1 VDTALLVVTIL
12 SLAAALVSVLAVRR
26 IKYSDQRRS
35 DARVAALAAAA
46 NPPIPLIDDLPL
58 IPLSHNVV
66 NRPAA
71 VVNRPATPPT
81 VVKGPPMSVDRPSAV
96 VRRPI
101 YNVEPAPALSSSRS
115 MFGAS
120 LSPIEAPES
129 SIDDRDANHDRESN
143 RDRRAAIA
151 GESFFGTVQRDAPSS
166 GRFAF
171 VAAAAVIVALGG
183 AVVVFT
189 TSGQSKDAV
198 SAAAAA
204 RRAPLELLSLG
215 HSREDSTIT
224 ISGTVRNPAR
234 GPKLEGLTAV
244 VSLVDMHGGLISTK
258 DVPLDYRAL
267 GPGEEAPFKVTV
279 PDSGSVARYRVSFR
293 AGADVVPHVDR
304 RGDTKLAS
312 AL

>member
-12 SLAAALVSVLAVRR
+12 SLAAALVSVLAVQRM
-26 IKYSDQRRS
+26 KHVDQQRS

-46 NPPIPLIDDLPL
+46 SAPIDDVPL
-58 IPLSHNVV
+58 FPQPH
-66 NRPAA
+66 A
-71 VVNRPATPPT
+71 VVNRP
-81 VVKGPPMSVDRPSAV
+81 SLIVDRPSAPV
-96 VRRPI
+96 QRPSSQ
-101 YNVEPAPALSSSRS
+101 VERAPGLPAGRS

-120 LSPIEAPES
+120 FSPVEAEAPL
-129 SIDDRDANHDRESN
+129 DDRGASTR
-143 RDRRAAIA
+143 
-151 GESFFGTVQRDAPSS
+151 ESFFGAVQRETPAS

-171 VAAAAVIVALGG
+171 VAAAAMLVALGG

-189 TSGQSKDAV
+189 TSGHNKAGA

-204 RRAPLELLSLG
+204 RAPLELVSLG
-215 HSREDSTIT
+215 HTREDSMLT
-224 ISGTVRNPAR
+224 ISGMVRNPAG

-244 VSLVDMHGGLISTK
+244 VSLIDTHGGLISTK

-293 AGADVVPHVDR
+293 AGTDVVPHVDR
-304 RGDTKLAS
+304 RSDTKLAS
-312 AL
+312 TL